1 MKLLSRLGFLACLIC
16 LQSCGDSMIKHKD
29 TDTGKPGKDAHIK
42 ILVPDATDNLI
53 IKDKK
58 DIIGYWTGNFYSAF
72 EGKVNI
78 IINEINDK
86 NVNGYTMIAGVFK
99 PFASGIEKDGTTYNF
114 VAERP
119 GKGKYNG
126 KLNISIAE
134 GDSILKCTWLPF
146 GSKTMQESIHGF
158 SKKLFRYNANNKLDK
173 GRFVDY
179 KREKDV
185 IYHDEAEGDVDA
197 VGYLMTTPDAN
208 KYNAS
213 VDLLTKDEVAN
224 MKKPDILV
232 LRNSIFARHGYA
244 FKKEALWTYFSDQDW
259 YVPISTDVTAELT
272 PTEKKNLEL
281 LKQYEKN
288 AKDYY
293 ETFGR

>member
-1 MKLLSRLGFLACLIC
+1 MKLLSQLSFFACIIY
-16 LQSCGDSMIKHKD
+16 LQSCGGSMIKNKN
-29 TDTGKPGKDAHIK
+29 TDTGKSGKDVPIK
-42 ILVPDATDNLI
+42 ILVPDATANLI
-53 IKDKK
+53 IKDQK
-58 DIIGYWTGNFYSAF
+58 DIVGYWTGNFYSAF
-72 EGKVNI
+72 EGRVNI
-78 IINEINDK
+78 IIDEINDN
-86 NVNGYTMIAGVFK
+86 NVNGYTVIAGVFK
-99 PFASGIEKDGTTYNF
+99 PFASPIEKDGISYNF

-126 KLNISIAE
+126 KLTISIAE

-146 GSKTMQESIHGF
+146 GSKTPQESVHGF
-158 SKKLFRYNANNKLDK
+158 SKKLFSYNADNQLNQ

-179 KREKDV
+179 KKEKTV
-185 IYHDEAEGDVDA
+185 IYHDKAEGDEDA
-197 VGYLMTTPDAN
+197 AAYLMATPDAN

-213 VDLLTKDEVAN
+213 VVLLTKDEVAN

-259 YVPISTDVTAELT
+259 YVPISNDVTAELT
-272 PTEKKNLEL
+272 PTEKKNLVL
-281 LKQYEKN
+281 LKQYEKH

-293 ETFGR
+293 DTFSR